1 MDEEIKNLLDEE
13 IKSQINTISGMDVG
27 DENYSKAV
35 DSLVKLHKLRIEE
48 TKSITDSENL
58 AYKRETDEEERKY
71 KRETDEE
78 TCKLNEEIR
87 QEQLL
92 EQRKDRYI
100 RIGLDVAGLLVP
112 IMFYS
117 AWMRK
122 GFQFEK
128 DGTFTSTT
136 FRGLFGHFKPTKR

>member
-13 IKSQINTISGMDVG
+13 IKSQINTISGMDVN
-27 DENYSKAV
+27 DENYAKAV

-48 TKSITDSENL
+48 MKSITDSEDQ
-58 AYKRETDEEERKY
+58 AY

-87 QEQLL
+87 QEQLS
-92 EQRKDRYI
+92 EQKKDRYI

-117 AWMRK
+117 TWMRR
-122 GFQFEK
+122 GFKFEES
-128 DGTFTSTT
+128 GTFTSTT
-136 FRGLFGHFKPTKR
+136 FRGLFGHFKPTRR

>member
-13 IKSQINTISGMDVG
+13 IKSQINTISGMDVD

-58 AYKRETDEEERKY
+58 AYKRETDEE
-71 KRETDEE
+71 

-87 QEQLL
+87 QEQLS
-92 EQRKDRYI
+92 EQKKDRYI

-122 GFQFEK
+122 GFKFEET
-128 DGTFTSTT
+128 GTYTSTT
-136 FRGLFGHFKPTKR
+136 FRGLFNRFRPTKK

>member
-13 IKSQINTISGMDVG
+13 IKSQINTISDMDVN

-48 TKSITDSENL
+48 MKSITDSEDQ
-58 AYKRETDEEERKY
+58 AY

-87 QEQLL
+87 QEQLS
-92 EQRKDRYI
+92 EQKKDRYI

-117 AWMRK
+117 TWMRR
-122 GFQFEK
+122 GFKFEES
-128 DGTFTSTT
+128 GTFTSTT
-136 FRGLFGHFKPTKR
+136 FRGLFGHFKPTRR

>member
-13 IKSQINTISGMDVG
+13 IKSQINTISGMDVD

-48 TKSITDSENL
+48 TKSITDSEDRT
-58 AYKRETDEEERKY
+58 YKRETDER
-71 KRETDEE
+71 
-78 TCKLNEEIR
+78 TCELNEEIR
-87 QEQLL
+87 QEQLS
-92 EQRKDRYI
+92 EQKKDRYI

-112 IMFYS
+112 IIFYS

-122 GFQFEK
+122 GFKFEEN
-128 DGTFTSTT
+128 GTFTSTT
-136 FRGLFGHFKPTKR
+136 FRSLFGHFKPTRR

>member
-1 MDEEIKNLLDEE
+1 MDEEIKDLLDEE
-13 IKSQINTISGMDVG
+13 IKSQINTISSMNVEDV
-27 DENYSKAV
+27 NYSKAV

-48 TKSITDSENL
+48 TKTITDL
-58 AYKRETDEEERKY
+58 ADRTYKRETDEEERKY
-71 KRETDEE
+71 KRENDEK
-78 TCKLNEEIR
+78 TCELSEEIR

-92 EQRKDRYI
+92 EQKKERYI

-122 GFQFEK
+122 GFKFEET
-128 DGTFTSTT
+128 GTFTSTT

>member
-13 IKSQINTISGMDVG
+13 IKSQINTISSMNVD

-58 AYKRETDEEERKY
+58 VY

-92 EQRKDRYI
+92 EQKKDRYI

-122 GFQFEK
+122 GFKFEET
-128 DGTFTSTT
+128 GTFTSTT
-136 FRGLFGHFKPTKR
+136 FRGLFGHFKPTRR

>member
-13 IKSQINTISGMDVG
+13 IKSQINTISGMDVD

-58 AYKRETDEEERKY
+58 AYKRETDEE
-71 KRETDEE
+71 

-87 QEQLL
+87 QEQLS
-92 EQRKDRYI
+92 EQKKDRYI

-122 GFQFEK
+122 GFKFEET
-128 DGTFTSTT
+128 GTFTSTT
-136 FRGLFGHFKPTKR
+136 FRGLFGHFKPTRR

>member
-13 IKSQINTISGMDVG
+13 IKSQINTISDMDVN

-48 TKSITDSENL
+48 MKSITDSEDQ
-58 AYKRETDEEERKY
+58 AY

-87 QEQLL
+87 QEQLS
-92 EQRKDRYI
+92 EQKKDRYI

-117 AWMRK
+117 AWMRR
-122 GFQFEK
+122 GFKFEES
-128 DGTFTSTT
+128 GTFTSTT
-136 FRGLFGHFKPTKR
+136 FRGLFGHFKPTRR

>member
-1 MDEEIKNLLDEE
+1 MDEEIKDLLDEE
-13 IKSQINTISGMDVG
+13 IKSQINTISGMDVD

-58 AYKRETDEEERKY
+58 AYKRETDEE
-71 KRETDEE
+71 

-87 QEQLL
+87 QEQLS
-92 EQRKDRYI
+92 EQKKDRYI

-122 GFQFEK
+122 GFKFEET
-128 DGTFTSTT
+128 GTFTSTT
-136 FRGLFGHFKPTKR
+136 FRGLFGHFKPTRR

>member
-1 MDEEIKNLLDEE
+1 MDEEIKNLLNEE
-13 IKSQINTISGMDVG
+13 IKNQINTISSMNVG

-48 TKSITDSENL
+48 TKSINDSENL
-58 AYKRETDEEERKY
+58 SY

-87 QEQLL
+87 QEQLS
-92 EQRKDRYI
+92 EQKKDRYI

-122 GFQFEK
+122 GFKFEET
-128 DGTFTSTT
+128 GTFTSTT
-136 FRGLFGHFKPTKR
+136 FRGLFGHFKPTRR

>member
-1 MDEEIKNLLDEE
+1 MDEEIKDLLDEE
-13 IKSQINTISGMDVG
+13 IKSQINTISGMDVE
-27 DENYSKAV
+27 DVNYSKAV

-58 AYKRETDEEERKY
+58 AYKRETDEE
-71 KRETDEE
+71 

-87 QEQLL
+87 QEQLS
-92 EQRKDRYI
+92 EQKKDRYI

-122 GFQFEK
+122 GFKFEET
-128 DGTFTSTT
+128 GTFTSTT
-136 FRGLFGHFKPTKR
+136 FRGLFGHFKPTRR

>member
-1 MDEEIKNLLDEE
+1 MDEEIKDLLDEE
-13 IKSQINTISGMDVG
+13 IKSQINTISGMDVD

-48 TKSITDSENL
+48 TKTITDLEDRT
-58 AYKRETDEEERKY
+58 YKRENDEK
-71 KRETDEE
+71 
-78 TCKLNEEIR
+78 TCKLSEEIR

-92 EQRKDRYI
+92 EQKKERYI

-122 GFQFEK
+122 GFKFEET
-128 DGTFTSTT
+128 GTFTSTT
-136 FRGLFGHFKPTKR
+136 FRGLFGHFKPTRR